1 MGDKIKATYPKRIAG
16 GTHMEY
22 LLLIGVL
29 AKYIIIGLAS
39 LVGAVVFLRKAIK
52 NEEHRVRNII
62 LAIAFFL
69 LPILGYAFLYILG
82 SIITG

>member
-1 MGDKIKATYPKRIAG
+1 
-16 GTHMEY
+16 MEI
-22 LLLIGVL
+22 LLLIGVI
-29 AKYIIIGLAS
+29 AKYITVDLAFI
-39 LVGAVVFLRKAIK
+39 VAAVVFMRKAII

-62 LAIAFFL
+62 LAIVFFL

>member
-1 MGDKIKATYPKRIAG
+1 
-16 GTHMEY
+16 MEY
-22 LLLIGVL
+22 WLLIGVI
-29 AKYIIIGLAS
+29 AKYIIIGLAFI
-39 LVGAVVFLRKAIK
+39 VGAVVLLWKAIN

-62 LAIAFFL
+62 LAIVFFL

>member
-1 MGDKIKATYPKRIAG
+1 
-16 GTHMEY
+16 MEI
-22 LLLIGVL
+22 LLLIGVI
-29 AKYIIIGLAS
+29 AKYVIIGLGS

-52 NEEHRVRNII
+52 NEEHRARNII
-62 LAIAFFL
+62 LAIVFFL

>member
-1 MGDKIKATYPKRIAG
+1 
-16 GTHMEY
+16 MEV

-29 AKYIIIGLAS
+29 AKYIIIGFAFIIA
-39 LVGAVVFLRKAIK
+39 AVVFMRKAII

-62 LAIAFFL
+62 LAIVFFL

>member
-1 MGDKIKATYPKRIAG
+1 
-16 GTHMEY
+16 MEY
-22 LLLIGVL
+22 WLLIGVL
-29 AKYIIIGLAS
+29 AKYIIIGLAFI
-39 LVGAVVFLRKAIK
+39 VGAVVFLWKAIN

-62 LAIAFFL
+62 LAIVFFL

>member
-1 MGDKIKATYPKRIAG
+1 
-16 GTHMEY
+16 MEV
-22 LLLIGVL
+22 LTLIVVL

-39 LVGAVVFLRKAIK
+39 LALAVVFLRKAIK

-62 LAIAFFL
+62 LAIVFFL

-82 SIITG
+82 TIITG